1 MHSREQNGP
10 SGLFLW
16 PLWGLFG
23 WGTELCWELF
33 VFIETFYSFI
43 IPSPFSLFL
52 LLMMSYWKLSAVVAE
67 GNGSLSQ
74 MSDVQP
80 ANTVFRSLE
89 SLMPLLLSHIAKRH
103 REYRTRDDP
112 PQRALANFL
121 HLCEQNVQLARK
133 FC

>member
-1 MHSREQNGP
+1 MHSREQDGP

-43 IPSPFSLFL
+43 ILSPFSLFL

-80 ANTVFRSLE
+80 ANTVFRSLG
-89 SLMPLLLSHIAKRH
+89 SL
-103 REYRTRDDP
+103 
-112 PQRALANFL
+112 
-121 HLCEQNVQLARK
+121 
-133 FC
+133 